1 MAVNSGH
8 GRRRAAPGR
17 GARHQSGSVGEIQR
31 VRILSAAT
39 AVVEKEGYPL
49 LTVGKVVERA
59 RVSRKTFYEL
69 FQDRDACFLAVF
81 EATLARAREAVEAA
95 YRSEPDWR
103 AGMRAAV
110 FTLLALM
117 DQEPGQARLCIVEG
131 LAVGQPV
138 LERRAEVL
146 AAAARAVDLG
156 RALAPVGQEPEPLTG
171 HAVAGGIAELVHA
184 QLLRDDYVSAT
195 QLLGTIMSMI
205 VMPYLGRSAA
215 HEEAVAPLPRTAV
228 LPATRPAREDKSP
241 LAGLDIRLT
250 YRTVRV
256 LMAIADAPGASNRQ
270 IAMDAGIVDQGQI
283 SKLLRRLDHL
293 DLVENTG
300 AGQAKGGSNSWR
312 LTALGARVRRAARG
326 AE

>member
-1 MAVNSGH
+1 VAVNSGH
-8 GRRRAAPGR
+8 GRRRTAGTR
-17 GARHQSGSVGEIQR
+17 GARHHSGSVGEIQR

-39 AVVEKEGYPL
+39 AVVEEEGYSL

-69 FQDRDACFLAVF
+69 FEDRDACFLAVF
-81 EATLARAREAVEAA
+81 DVTLARAREAIEAA

-103 AGMRAAV
+103 GGMRAGV

-131 LAVGQPV
+131 LAAGQPV
-138 LERRAEVL
+138 LERRADVL

-156 RALAPVGQEPEPLTG
+156 RGLAPPDREPEPLTG

-184 QLLRDDYVSAT
+184 QLLREDYSSAT
-195 QLLGTIMSMI
+195 QLLGVIMSMI

-215 HEEAVAPLPRTAV
+215 HEESVAPLPRTAV
-228 LPATRPAREDKSP
+228 LPAAKPARDGESP

-256 LMAIADAPGASNRQ
+256 LLAIADTPGASNRQ

-283 SKLLRRLDHL
+283 SKLLRRLEHL
-293 DLVENTG
+293 GLVENTG
-300 AGQAKGGSNSWR
+300 AGQAKGGSNAWR
-312 LTALGARVRRAARG
+312 LTPLGARVRRAAQG